1 MPLINWHPDRV
12 TGRLHPQF
20 YLFPVVTIAFSILLF
35 LIFGSV
41 VWVTN
46 KISDINIER
55 QKKDSEAKRQSKSDQ
70 KKKDSEA
77 QNSESNDGRGLHNSN
92 RPTSL
97 V

>member
-1 MPLINWHPDRV
+1 MLSCAEVGKVDRLIVHIRN
-12 TGRLHPQF
+12 
-20 YLFPVVTIAFSILLF
+20 AFDQLASGLF